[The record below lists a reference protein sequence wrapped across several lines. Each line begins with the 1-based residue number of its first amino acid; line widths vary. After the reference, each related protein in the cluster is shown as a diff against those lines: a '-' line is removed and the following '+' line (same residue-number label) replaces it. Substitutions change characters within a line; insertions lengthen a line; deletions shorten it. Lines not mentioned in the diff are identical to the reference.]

1 MLRNVYLQG
10 EMAEKFGSK
19 FTVDCSYYGDILR
32 CIDVNRPGFRK
43 YILEAV
49 DKNIGFCFETSGKS
63 VETENDLLTPLKEGD
78 VTIAPVPAGS
88 KGFGKVILAIVIA
101 YIAFQIGQ
109 PEMAVEG
116 GTYVAGAEGTIAIS
130 QPVVTT
136 TQASS
141 SMAALSKAGYVVAAN
156 LAMTGIA
163 EIMAPDPA
171 TDGGGGDENYIFN
184 GAATNHREGDPVPL
198 LYGELRVPGRRISAN
213 IINGKYVNNNATVD
227 SANHVYLLN
236 HETKEEKT

>member
-101 YIAFQIGQ
+101 YIAFQMGQ
-109 PEMAVEG
+109 PIDPTAAEVAAAESVG
-116 GTYVAGAEGTIAIS
+116 ATAAGTAPTS
-130 QPVVTT
+130 T
-136 TQASS
+136 
-141 SMAALSKAGYVVAAN
+141 MAALSKAGYVVAAN